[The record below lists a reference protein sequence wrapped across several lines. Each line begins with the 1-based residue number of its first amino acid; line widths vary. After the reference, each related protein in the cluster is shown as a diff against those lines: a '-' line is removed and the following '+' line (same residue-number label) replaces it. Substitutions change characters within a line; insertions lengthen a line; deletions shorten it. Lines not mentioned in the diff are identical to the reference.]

1 MNNLQRDKTG
11 ARFMEDNNI
20 IKGREAQRWIVDTA
34 LEMADAVRHTLGP
47 KGMDMML
54 VDRMGNKVLT
64 NDGATILKSLET
76 KDPVASIIAEVAKSQ
91 EQNAFDGTTTCIVL
105 MGEMLRRADELISRG
120 VHPNAII
127 KGYRM
132 GLSQAINW
140 SEEIAEEKDAYE
152 AGREAAK
159 TAITGKSAENFVD
172 ILSDICSRAAL
183 ISSPSEMMLLTV
195 HGNPED
201 AELIEGL
208 VIMKGAATAGMPSQA
223 KGNIALI
230 ESEMAPPQAQVSL
243 SDPEQIKQIVEIQ
256 QKFLEEIVARLVK
269 ADVKVVFCQ
278 KNIDSKMLQLLR
290 KNDILAFRNVRRND
304 MLKMTHALDGQLI
317 ADFADF
323 SEADMSVAHVEVVES
338 NANDHVVVK
347 GEGIKAASII
357 MPAPTEQSG
366 EEFQRALD
374 DAVGVSYLAVQSKKM
389 VKGAGTIQAQ
399 LSHRLLSGEDCATA
413 DNSKVEAARR
423 AFAEALLIIP
433 QTLAESAGMDLMDV
447 TVKLGN
453 SPELGVNV
461 HDMVLEPMAVFEPL
475 AVVQSAM
482 SGAVENGVSLLRT
495 HSIIMAKP
503 IQEIFAEA
511 ERR

>member
-1 MNNLQRDKTG
+1 MD
-11 ARFMEDNNI
+11 DNRI
-20 IKGREAQRWIVDTA
+20 VKGREAQRWIVDTA

-54 VDRMGNKVLT
+54 VDRLGNKVLT

-105 MGEMLRRADELISRG
+105 MGELLRRADELISRG

-132 GLSQAINW
+132 GLSQAISW
-140 SEEIAEEKDAYE
+140 SDELAEEKDAYE

-159 TAITGKSAENFVD
+159 TAITGKSAEDFID
-172 ILSDICSRAAL
+172 ILSDICSRAAM
-183 ISSPSEMMLLTV
+183 ISRPREMMLLTV
-195 HGNPED
+195 PGNPKD
-201 AELIEGL
+201 AQLIEGL
-208 VIMKGAATAGMPSQA
+208 VILKSPATAGMPNTTR
-223 KGNIALI
+223 GNIALI
-230 ESEMAPPQAQVSL
+230 EQEMAPPQTQISL
-243 SDPEQIKQIVEIQ
+243 NDPEKIQEIVAIQ
-256 QKFLEEIVARLVK
+256 NKFLEEIVKRLVEC
-269 ADVKVVFCQ
+269 DVKAIFCQ
-278 KNIDSKMLQLLR
+278 KNIDSKMMQLLR
-290 KNDILAFRNVRRND
+290 KNEILAFRNVRRND
-304 MLKMTHALDGQLI
+304 MMKLTEALGAQII
-317 ADFADF
+317 ADFADLQK
-323 SEADMSVAHVEVVES
+323 EDMAVGETEVVES
-338 NANDHVVVK
+338 VNDYVIVK
-347 GEGIKAASII
+347 GDGTKAASII

-366 EEFQRALD
+366 EEFQRALE
-374 DAVGVSYLAVQSKKM
+374 DAVGVSYLAVKNKKM

-399 LSHRLLSGEDCATA
+399 MSHRLLSGEDCATA

-461 HDMVLEPMAVFEPL
+461 HDMVLEPMNVFEPL